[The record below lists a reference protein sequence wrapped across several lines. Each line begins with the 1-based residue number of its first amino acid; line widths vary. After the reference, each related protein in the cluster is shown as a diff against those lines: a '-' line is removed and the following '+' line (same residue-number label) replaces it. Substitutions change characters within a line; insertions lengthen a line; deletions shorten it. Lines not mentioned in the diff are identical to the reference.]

1 MRCDMHV
8 HTIHSGMCTL
18 PVLSRVCRESYT
30 EPDALYARLKRAGM
44 DLVTVTDHDS
54 IDAAEAL
61 RSHDDF
67 FLSEEV
73 TCRMP
78 SGTEIHLGVYDI
90 ADRHHVEIQ
99 RRRTDIESLAAYLD
113 EQGLFFTINH
123 LFSCLTGRRHASDF
137 DRFEALFPGF
147 ETLNGHMLGSMN
159 RRSAELADL
168 LAKAPVAGSDAH
180 TLSSAGLAWT
190 SVPGARTKAEFLEA
204 VRRGRAR
211 AIGASGT
218 YWKLTSDVFRICASM
233 ARENPATLLLA
244 PLAALVPAAIA
255 VNYTLEA
262 VFLWQWTRRLGW
274 TRPRTFAGDPGASPA
289 VAP

>member
-18 PVLSRVCRESYT
+18 PLLSKVCRESYT
-30 EPDALYARLKRAGM
+30 QPGALYAHLKRSGM

-61 RSHDDF
+61 RRYNDF

-90 ADRHHVEIQ
+90 AERQHVEIQ
-99 RRRTDIESLAAYLD
+99 RRRTDVESLAAYLD
-113 EQGLFFTINH
+113 EQDLFFTINH
-123 LFSCLTGRRHASDF
+123 LFSCLTGRRHVSDF

-147 ETLNGHMLGSMN
+147 ETLNGHMLRSMN
-159 RRSAELADL
+159 RRSAELAEL

-180 TLSSAGLAWT
+180 TLASSGLAWT
-190 SVPGARTKAEFLEA
+190 SVPGARTKSEFLEG

-211 AIGASGT
+211 ANGASGT
-218 YWKLTSDVFRICASM
+218 YWKLTTDVLRICASM
-233 ARENPATLLLA
+233 VRENPAALPLA
-244 PLAALVPAAIA
+244 PLALLVPAAIA
-255 VNYTLEA
+255 VNYGLEA
-262 VFLWQWTRRLGW
+262 AFLWRWTRKLGCA
-274 TRPRTFAGDPGASPA
+274 RPRSFGGEPGASPA
-289 VAP
+289 V

>member
-1 MRCDMHV
+1 MHV

-18 PVLSRVCRESYT
+18 PVLNRVCRESYT
-30 EPDALYARLKRAGM
+30 QPDALYERLKRAGM

-61 RSHDDF
+61 RRHPDF

-90 ADRHHVEIQ
+90 EERHHVEIQ
-99 RRRTDIESLAAYLD
+99 RRRSDIESLAAYLD

-123 LFSCLTGRRHASDF
+123 LFSCLTGRRHVSDF
-137 DRFEALFPGF
+137 DRFESLFPGF
-147 ETLNGHMLGSMN
+147 ETLNGHMLRSMN
-159 RRSAELADL
+159 RRSAELAEL

-180 TLSSAGLAWT
+180 TLASAGLAWT
-190 SVPGARTKAEFLEA
+190 SVPAARTKAEFLTA
-204 VRRGRAR
+204 VRRGHAR
-211 AIGASGT
+211 VDGASGT
-218 YWKLTSDVFRICASM
+218 FRKLTTDVFRIILSM

-244 PLAALVPAAIA
+244 PLAVAVPAAIA
-255 VNYTLEA
+255 LNYALEA
-262 VFLWQWTRRLGW
+262 AFLWHWTRKLGW
-274 TRPRTFAGDPGASPA
+274 MRPRTFGSEPGASPA
-289 VAP
+289 V

>member
-18 PVLSRVCRESYT
+18 PVLNRVCRESYT
-30 EPDALYARLKRAGM
+30 QPDALYERLKGAGM

-61 RSHDDF
+61 RRHDDF

-78 SGTEIHLGVYDI
+78 SGTEIHLGVYGI
-90 ADRHHVEIQ
+90 AERHHVEIQ

-113 EQGLFFTINH
+113 EQELFFTINH
-123 LFSCLTGRRHASDF
+123 LFSCLTGRRDASDF

-147 ETLNGHMLGSMN
+147 ETLNGHMLRSMN
-159 RRSAELADL
+159 RRSAEVAEL

-180 TLSSAGLAWT
+180 TLASSGLAWT
-190 SVPGARTKAEFLEA
+190 SVPGARTKAEFLEG
-204 VRRGRAR
+204 VRRGRAQ
-211 AIGASGT
+211 ANGASGT
-218 YWKLTSDVFRICASM
+218 YCKLTADVLRICASM
-233 ARENPATLLLA
+233 VRENPATLLLA
-244 PLAALVPAAIA
+244 PLALLVPPAIA
-255 VNYTLEA
+255 VNYAVEA
-262 VFLWQWTRRLGW
+262 AFLWHWTRKLGW
-274 TRPRTFAGDPGASPA
+274 TRRRSFGSEPGASPA
-289 VAP
+289 V